1 MAELRTTTTDDNEF
15 VLSQEL
21 CLRTVIRPQVQAK
34 MQEKI
39 KGTHARHA
47 GDRRTVGDGYHLPN
61 QVLCC
66 IDFLFRLF
74 ACGAS

>member
-1 MAELRTTTTDDNEF
+1 MLGTRGLMAELRTTSTDDNEF

-39 KGTHARHA
+39 EGLTRDMLVT
-47 GDRRTVGDGYHLPN
+47 GE
-61 QVLCC
+61 Q
-66 IDFLFRLF
+66 
-74 ACGAS
+74 